1 MNIEEIRQAVRDQF
15 GVSLAADTDT
25 PEKAMSELSTR
36 KDELRA
42 KEKCKRDSVSSAPL
56 TFDEKS
62 RSVEVVIAT
71 ETPVLRYDFW
81 SERFYDEVLSMD
93 GATLPERGI
102 PFIRN
107 HASYSTDN
115 IIGRT
120 DSLRVEG
127 DKLVGVRH
135 FSSLAE
141 REFTLA
147 KEGCLIGQSVG
158 YRVYERVKVKRGESA
173 EVNGKTYT
181 ASEDRDLVVAARWS
195 PLEDS
200 AVVVPADCNT
210 GMRSSVELD
219 NDSQRRKAM
228 DDDEKKKAVEP
239 KTPEKENDGGEAERN
254 AMTEQERKAVIEQER
269 RRVSEIDEIARNF
282 AIDEA
287 VRGKAVGNG
296 MSVDEF
302 RRVALDEIHRR
313 AMASHTPSPVSVG
326 STEYDKRRDVLV
338 DCLMYRAGLIDE
350 SQTHEGFRELYRS
363 DHGIVLNYAK
373 MFLDQHG
380 VRYANSEPAEEIF
393 RRAIAT
399 GDFPDLLLST
409 MKRSLKQGWE
419 TLGDENYTEWTT
431 NANASD
437 FRAQTVVSAMANID
451 LKEVKEGGEY
461 EYSSMVTDKLSYS
474 VAKYGRKVAF
484 TWEALINDDL
494 SQLTVIP
501 EALARGYRK
510 LEADLAYNFLIN
522 NPDFEDGVPLFHA
535 SHGNLAATGAAPSE
549 SAFNAINNAMALQKD
564 KAGNFIRIVPGI
576 IIAPLSLRQ
585 TITKLLDSERFVDG
599 EAVSTQVNTVYRAYS
614 KRIYEPRLDQ
624 AFSGVAQ
631 PYFVIAQPRYGVKIV
646 HLSGYESP
654 TVMTKES
661 FDIDGVET
669 KIRHVAGA
677 YAESYQA
684 LYKQPGVTI

>member
-1 MNIEEIRQAVRDQF
+1 MKIEEIRQAVHDQF
-15 GVSLAADTDT
+15 GVSLSADTLERT
-25 PEKAMSELSTR
+25 LAELSSR

-42 KEKCKRDSVSSAPL
+42 KEKCKRTNDSCAPL
-56 TFDEKS
+56 TFDEES

-71 ETPVLRYDFW
+71 ETPVLRYDW
-81 SERFYDEVLSMD
+81 WDERFYDEVLSMD
-93 GATLPERGI
+93 GVTIPERGI

-120 DSLRVEG
+120 DGLRVEG

-147 KEGCLIGQSVG
+147 REGCLIGQSVG
-158 YRVYERVKVKRGESA
+158 YRISERVKVKRGESA

-181 ASEDRDLVVAARWS
+181 ASEERDLVVATRWS

-200 AVVVPADCNT
+200 AVVLPADCNT
-210 GMRSSVELD
+210 GMRSSVELE
-219 NDSQRRKAM
+219 NESQRRKAM
-228 DDDEKKKAVEP
+228 DDDEKKAADP
-239 KTPEKENDGGEAERN
+239 KTQAQTVPNDDGEAGRN
-254 AMTEQERKAVIEQER
+254 AMTEQERNAVREQER
-269 RRVSEIDEIARNF
+269 RRISEIDEIARNF

-287 VRGKAVGNG
+287 VRDKAMNEG

-302 RRVALDEIHRR
+302 RKVALEEIHRR
-313 AMASHTPSPVSVG
+313 SMSSHSPSTASVG
-326 STEYDKRRDVLV
+326 ETEYERRRDALV
-338 DCLMYRAGLIDE
+338 DCLLFRAGLIDE
-350 SQTHEGFRELYRS
+350 SQTHEGFREMYRS
-363 DHGIVLNYAK
+363 DRGIVLNYAK

-399 GDFPDLLLST
+399 GDFPDLLMST
-409 MKRSLKQGWE
+409 IKRSLKQGWE
-419 TLGDENYTEWTT
+419 TLGDENYTEWTSS
-431 NANASD
+431 ASASD

-461 EYSSMVTDKLSYS
+461 EYSSMVSDKLSFS

-549 SAFNAINNAMALQKD
+549 SALNAVNNAMALQRD

-599 EAVSTQVNTVYRAYS
+599 EAVSSQVNTVYRAYS

-624 AFSGVAQ
+624 AFAGQAQ
-631 PYFVIAQPRYGVKIV
+631 PYFVIGQPRYGVKIV
-646 HLSGYESP
+646 HLTGYESP
-654 TVMTKES
+654 SVMSKDS
-661 FDIDGVET
+661 FDIDGMET

-684 LYKQPGVTI
+684 LYKQPGVAI